1 MMKKKRKIEIIFDD
15 KYGVL
20 TKSNSPVS
28 PVEIMQGVLILLR
41 NINRD
46 SLGDLISLLEN
57 EKKKND

>member
-1 MMKKKRKIEIIFDD
+1 MMNKRKIEIIFDD

-20 TKSNSPVS
+20 AKSNASVS
-28 PVEIMQGVLILLR
+28 SIEIMQGVLILLR